1 MIRNEY
7 VYELP
12 DFDTTELF
20 EIVNKKIPTDWH
32 SQDNDKIVCPYVST
46 YSWLG
51 NTFNIYQLKQGSWP
65 IHVDLGRSCSLNI
78 PYNNCDETKVTR
90 FYKPKTELQYGTIH
104 DSFSNEMPKVK
115 LASNDKIG
123 FVTSELELDFEHVLK
138 VPTLI
143 RNDIPHDVKNYNE
156 DVRVIISWTC
166 NKDFKKVINEILYT
180 NN

>member
-32 SQDNDKIVCPYVST
+32 SQDNDKIVCPYDSKH
-46 YSWLG
+46 SWLRH
-51 NTFNIYQLKQGSWP
+51 TFSIYQLKQGSWP
-65 IHVDLGRSCSLNI
+65 KHVDLGRSCSLNI

-90 FYKPKTELQYGTIH
+90 FYKPKNPLEYGTVF
-104 DSFSNEMPKVK
+104 DSFSDAKPKVNLKSNEM
-115 LASNDKIG
+115 IG

-138 VPTLI
+138 VPTII
-143 RNDIPHDVKNYNE
+143 RSDVPHDVVNYNE
-156 DVRVIISWTC
+156 DVRVIISWSC